1 MTKASSRKELMS
13 NTVLEKAAVL
23 FAERGFAG
31 TSLRDIAE
39 AMGMTRPALYYY
51 FDSKETLLRELV
63 RGITGVGSQEL
74 RKLRER
80 TDLSAAEKLR
90 TVVIGTAVRV
100 AESPVRFRLLE
111 RNEAEL
117 PDSILQEHS
126 ASKGRILDELSAI
139 IGDGVRSGEFRPVNE
154 RITAFSVIGMINWI
168 AWWYNPQGPSS
179 PEEIAEEMYTL
190 VSRGLLRG
198 EDRVPARGIE
208 GAVALLRE
216 DLTHLERLLADGE
229 RPTS

>member
-1 MTKASSRKELMS
+1 MS

-31 TSLRDIAE
+31 TSLRDVAE

-80 TDLSAAEKLR
+80 TDLTSAEKLH
-90 TVVIGTAVRV
+90 TVVTATAARV

-111 RNEAEL
+111 RSEADL
-117 PDSILQEHS
+117 PPAILEEHN
-126 ASKGRILDELSAI
+126 ASKGRILDELRGI
-139 IGDGVRSGEFRPVNE
+139 IADGVRSGEFRPVNE
-154 RITAFSVIGMINWI
+154 RVVAFSIIGMINWI
-168 AWWYNPQGPSS
+168 AWWYNPEGPNT
-179 PEEIAEEMYTL
+179 PEEIAEEMYSL
-190 VSRGLLRG
+190 VSRGLLRA
-198 EDRVPARGIE
+198 EDRTPAKGIA

-216 DLTHLERLLADGE
+216 DLTHLERLIAAGD
-229 RPTS
+229 

>member
-1 MTKASSRKELMS
+1 MTKASSRKEIMR

-31 TSLRDIAE
+31 TNLRDIAD

-63 RGITGVGSQEL
+63 RGITGVGSEEL

-80 TDLSAAEKLR
+80 TDLSAAGKLR
-90 TVVIGTAVRV
+90 VVVTGTAVRI

-111 RNEAEL
+111 RSEAEL
-117 PDSILQEHS
+117 PESILREHS

-154 RITAFSVIGMINWI
+154 RIAAFSVIGMINWI
-168 AWWYNPQGPSS
+168 AWWYNPQGPST
-179 PEEIAEEMYTL
+179 PEEIAEEMYEL
-190 VSRGLLRG
+190 VSRGLLRA
-198 EDRVPARGIE
+198 EDRVPARGVE

-216 DLTHLERLLADGE
+216 DLTHLERLLAGE
-229 RPTS
+229 GRPAS